1 MLREG
6 EVVRTNIRV
15 FLMIVS
21 SLSLDVLALAQ
32 NPNRAESVRRDKS
45 SAGILLEQISWE
57 QAERVLTPERVIV
70 IPLGAE
76 AKEHGLH
83 LPLGNDWTMAD
94 YLKNRVLEAAPVV
107 IAPTINYSYYPAF
120 LEYPGSTSL
129 KLETARDM
137 IVDICRSLA
146 SYGPPKFYV
155 LNTGISTVTPL
166 DAAAKILAADGLVL
180 RYTDL
185 KSLDAVTEKIQEQP
199 GGTHADEIETSMMLY
214 IAPNTVNMKR
224 AVKDFNP
231 RRPGG
236 LTRNSTATRGI
247 YSPTGAWDESRN
259 VAIHHRG
266 WNSRQSNLQIL
277 QSFIHRRHS

>member
-1 MLREG
+1 MG
-6 EVVRTNIRV
+6 P
-15 FLMIVS
+15 S
-21 SLSLDVLALAQ
+21 
-32 NPNRAESVRRDKS
+32 RA
-45 SAGILLEQISWE
+45 
-57 QAERVLTPERVIV
+57 VLTPERVIV

-83 LPLGNDWTMAD
+83 LPLSNDWTMAE
-94 YLKNRVLEAAPVV
+94 YLKNRVLAVAPVV

-146 SYGPPKFYV
+146 SYGPRKFYV
-155 LNTGISTVTPL
+155 LNTGVSTIAPL
-166 DAAAKILAADGLVL
+166 EAAAKILTADGVVL

-185 KSLDAVTEKIQEQP
+185 GKSLDPIAEKIQQQP

-224 AVKDFNP
+224 AVKDFTA
-231 RRPGG
+231 RGPGG
-236 LTRNSTATRGI
+236 LTRNPGATRGI
-247 YSPTGAWDESRN
+247 YSSTGAWGDPSLATKEKGRITVEALVDAVLSEIKEMQQ
-259 VAIHHRG
+259 VQTKAG
-266 WNSRQSNLQIL
+266 TD
-277 QSFIHRRHS
+277 